1 MGQHLTN
8 RLDIFQSFAL
18 LDPYALD
25 FTWAIMFIT
34 KVSNHANLTFLFGGQ
49 PFFGHI
55 FIFLTF
61 L

>member
-1 MGQHLTN
+1 MGQHLTK
-8 RLDIFQSFAL
+8 RLAIFQSFAL

-49 PFFGHI
+49 PFFGH
-55 FIFLTF
+55 T
-61 L
+61 